1 MRIEQKMIEID
12 GTIGEGGGQILRSS
26 LTLSVMTGQD
36 LRIDNIRAKRKTPGL
51 RPQHLIA
58 LEAAGEICGATIEG
72 GHLGSQSISFYPD
85 EIRAGK
91 YHFDIGTAGSAS
103 LVVQTV
109 LLPLSKAQSKSTVT
123 VTGGTHVPW
132 SPCFHYL
139 NLNYLPFLWK
149 IGLDVQLRMERAG
162 FYPIGGGQIRASIN
176 PVDNLQS
183 FRLKKRGR
191 LIEIRGISAVAKL
204 SRNIAT
210 RQRRQVIGRLG
221 RRYPLNDIRVVEIP
235 ASSPGSMILLLAIF
249 EHSQACYFA
258 LGKKGVSADK
268 IADQAINDVELFIA
282 TGGSIDQ
289 YLADQ
294 LLLPVV
300 FAESDSEFNTCK
312 ITNHLLTNIEVIKAF
327 LPVEITISGSIGE
340 AGSIIVKPPK

>member
-1 MRIEQKMIEID
+1 MVEID
-12 GTIGEGGGQILRSS
+12 GSFGEGGGQILRSS
-26 LTLSVMTGQD
+26 LTLSAMTGQD
-36 LRIDNIRAKRKTPGL
+36 LQIKNIRAKRKTPGL
-51 RPQHLIA
+51 RPQHLKA

-72 GHLGSQSISFYPD
+72 GYIGSQSISFYPD
-85 EIRAGK
+85 EIRAGN

-109 LLPLSKAQSKSTVT
+109 LLPLSKAKNKSTVT

-139 NLNYLPFLWK
+139 NLNYLPFIWK

-162 FYPIGGGQIRASIN
+162 FYPNGGGQIRASIN
-176 PVDNLQS
+176 PVSDLQS
-183 FRLKKRGR
+183 LHLTERGR
-191 LIEIRGISAVAKL
+191 LTEIRGISAVAKL

-221 RRYPLNDIRVVEIP
+221 RRYPLNDIRVVEFDAP
-235 ASSPGSMILLLAIF
+235 SPGSMILLLAMF
-249 EHSQACYFA
+249 ERSQACYFA

-268 IADQAINDVELFIA
+268 IADKAINEFESFIA
-282 TGGSIDQ
+282 TQGAIDQ

-294 LLLPVV
+294 LLLPIV
-300 FAESDSEFNTCK
+300 FAGSASEFHTSS
-312 ITNHLLTNIEVIKAF
+312 ITKHLLTNAEVIKAF
-327 LPVEITISGSIGE
+327 LPAEIVINGSIGE
-340 AGSIIVKPPK
+340 PGIVIVNPSK

>member
-1 MRIEQKMIEID
+1 MIEID
-12 GTIGEGGGQILRSS
+12 GSFGEGGGQILRSS

-36 LRIDNIRAKRKTPGL
+36 LRIKNIRAKRKTPGL
-51 RPQHLIA
+51 RPQHLKA

-72 GHLGSQSISFYPD
+72 GQIGSQSISFYPD

-91 YHFDIGTAGSAS
+91 YHFDIGTAGSTS

-109 LLPLSKAQSKSTVT
+109 MLPLSKAKSKSTVT

-162 FYPIGGGQIRASIN
+162 FYPNGGGQIRASIN
-176 PVDNLQS
+176 PVDTLHS
-183 FRLKKRGR
+183 LHLTDRGR

-221 RRYPLNDIRVVEIP
+221 RRYPLNDIRVVELP
-235 ASSPGSMILLLAIF
+235 APSPGSMILLLAIF

-258 LGKKGVSADK
+258 LGKKGVSADR
-268 IADQAINDVELFIA
+268 IADEAINEFELFIA
-282 TGGSIDQ
+282 TEGVIDQ

-294 LLLPVV
+294 LLLPIV
-300 FAESDSEFNTCK
+300 FAGSASEFDTSR
-312 ITNHLLTNIEVIKAF
+312 ITKHLLTNIEVLKAF
-327 LPVEITISGSIGE
+327 LPIEVKIDGSVGE
-340 AGSIIVKPPK
+340 PGKVIVNSSK

>member
-1 MRIEQKMIEID
+1 MVEID
-12 GTIGEGGGQILRSS
+12 GSFGEGGGQILRSS
-26 LTLSVMTGQD
+26 LTLSAMTGQD
-36 LRIDNIRAKRKTPGL
+36 LQIKNIRAKRKTPGL
-51 RPQHLIA
+51 RPQHLKA
-58 LEAAGEICGATIEG
+58 LEAAREICGATIEG
-72 GHLGSQSISFYPD
+72 GYIGSQSISFYPD
-85 EIRAGK
+85 EIRAGN

-109 LLPLSKAQSKSTVT
+109 LLPLSKAKNKSTVT

-139 NLNYLPFLWK
+139 NLNYLPFIWK

-162 FYPIGGGQIRASIN
+162 FYPNGGGQIRASIN
-176 PVDNLQS
+176 PVSDLQS
-183 FRLKKRGR
+183 LHLTERGR

-221 RRYPLNDIRVVEIP
+221 RRYPLNDIRVVEFDAP
-235 ASSPGSMILLLAIF
+235 SPGSMILLLAMF
-249 EHSQACYFA
+249 ERSQACYFA

-268 IADQAINDVELFIA
+268 IADKAINEFESFIA
-282 TGGSIDQ
+282 TQGAIDQ

-294 LLLPVV
+294 LLLPIV
-300 FAESDSEFNTCK
+300 FAGSASEFHTSS
-312 ITNHLLTNIEVIKAF
+312 ITKHLLTNAEVIKAF
-327 LPVEITISGSIGE
+327 LPAEIVINGSIGE
-340 AGSIIVKPPK
+340 PGIVIVNPSK

>member
-1 MRIEQKMIEID
+1 MIEID
-12 GTIGEGGGQILRSS
+12 GSFGEGGGQILRSS
-26 LTLSVMTGQD
+26 LTLSVMTGKD
-36 LRIDNIRAKRKTPGL
+36 LRIENIRAKRKIPGL
-51 RPQHLIA
+51 RPQHLKA

-72 GHLGSQSISFYPD
+72 GHIGSQSISFYPD

-91 YHFDIGTAGSAS
+91 FHFDIGTAGSAS

-109 LLPLSKAQSKSTVT
+109 LLPLSRSQNKSTIT

-139 NLNYLPFLWK
+139 DLNYLPFLWK
-149 IGLDVQLRMERAG
+149 IGLDVQLRMEQAG
-162 FYPIGGGQIRASIN
+162 FYPNGGGQIRASID

-183 FRLKKRGR
+183 LHLTERGR

-221 RRYPLNDIRVVEIP
+221 RRYPLNDIRVIELP
-235 ASSPGSMILLLAIF
+235 APSPGSMILLLAIF

-268 IADQAINDVELFIA
+268 IADKAINEFESFMA
-282 TGGSIDQ
+282 TEGAIDQ

-294 LLLPVV
+294 ILLPIV
-300 FAESDSEFNTCK
+300 FAGSASEFATCK
-312 ITNHLLTNIEVIKAF
+312 ITNHLLTNIEVIKSL
-327 LPVEITISGSIGE
+327 LPVEIKINGSMGE
-340 AGSIIVKPPK
+340 PGTVIVNPSK